1 MRYGETCVEC
11 WNGKVNHQAF
21 SSSTTFILISL
32 LLSLYLSVNN
42 ARKKN
47 SFLPSFLQWCGL
59 VIPPLAL
66 LFLFSVKKT
75 INYRTYMNCFGWAAK
90 FEGHFNV
97 IFFSFVW
104 MLLLFCFGALLFV
117 KFSLLPPL
125 TGWWRRKFDG
135 ARGRIHLVNVKAKE
149 SLRRVILQVI
159 SRRRRCP
166 LAVDYKTHTCARA
179 RECVRTNKKKIIEK
193 RLLDFQSC
201 YYDSNGWRRKYT
213 VLFSVSHK

>member
-47 SFLPSFLQWCGL
+47 SFLPSFLQWCGF

-97 IFFSFVW
+97 IFFLFRLNVTAFLFRSPPF
-104 MLLLFCFGALLFV
+104 LLNFLF
-117 KFSLLPPL
+117 FS
-125 TGWWRRKFDG
+125 THRMMKKK
-135 ARGRIHLVNVKAKE
+135 V
-149 SLRRVILQVI
+149 
-159 SRRRRCP
+159 RRRTRP
-166 LAVDYKTHTCARA
+166 DPARQ
-179 RECVRTNKKKIIEK
+179 REGKRVSSTGDPSSNKPPSS
-193 RLLDFQSC
+193 LSP
-201 YYDSNGWRRKYT
+201 RRW
-213 VLFSVSHK
+213 L